1 MKFIHIKILFL
12 VFVFFLFGE
21 LKCQEYPVHTITN
34 GIVTAQIYL
43 PDQDKGFYRATRFD
57 WSGIIGSLIYQGIDY
72 FGQWYSKHN
81 PRVNDAIS
89 GPVEEFNEIGYE
101 CIEDEDEF
109 LKIGIGGLRKSNNEQ
124 YDRFKLYEIINPGEW
139 IVERTGRKVIFRHL
153 IKDVSGYSYCYTKCV
168 ELTVGI
174 PELLITHTLKN
185 TGRKVIKT
193 KVYNHNFF
201 TIVHLFTDSNV
212 VVTFPE
218 NIVKSISDN
227 KNRILNIDKN

>member
-1 MKFIHIKILFL
+1 MILYNDTGIKRSFDTYDSWEFTFL

-43 PDQDKGFYRATRFD
+43 PDQDKGFYKATRFD

-109 LKIGIGGLRKSNNEQ
+109 LESFFYN
-124 YDRFKLYEIINPGEW
+124 GE
-139 IVERTGRKVIFRHL
+139 F
-153 IKDVSGYSYCYTKCV
+153 
-168 ELTVGI
+168 
-174 PELLITHTLKN
+174 
-185 TGRKVIKT
+185 
-193 KVYNHNFF
+193 
-201 TIVHLFTDSNV
+201 
-212 VVTFPE
+212 
-218 NIVKSISDN
+218 
-227 KNRILNIDKN
+227 

>member
-109 LKIGIGGLRKSNNEQ
+109 LKIGIGGLRKSNN
-124 YDRFKLYEIINPGEW
+124 
-139 IVERTGRKVIFRHL
+139 
-153 IKDVSGYSYCYTKCV
+153 
-168 ELTVGI
+168 
-174 PELLITHTLKN
+174 
-185 TGRKVIKT
+185 
-193 KVYNHNFF
+193 
-201 TIVHLFTDSNV
+201 
-212 VVTFPE
+212 
-218 NIVKSISDN
+218 
-227 KNRILNIDKN
+227 

>member
-153 IKDVSGYSYCYTKCV
+153 IKDVSGYSYCYTNCV
-168 ELTVGI
+168 EL
-174 PELLITHTLKN
+174 
-185 TGRKVIKT
+185 
-193 KVYNHNFF
+193 
-201 TIVHLFTDSNV
+201 
-212 VVTFPE
+212 
-218 NIVKSISDN
+218 
-227 KNRILNIDKN
+227 